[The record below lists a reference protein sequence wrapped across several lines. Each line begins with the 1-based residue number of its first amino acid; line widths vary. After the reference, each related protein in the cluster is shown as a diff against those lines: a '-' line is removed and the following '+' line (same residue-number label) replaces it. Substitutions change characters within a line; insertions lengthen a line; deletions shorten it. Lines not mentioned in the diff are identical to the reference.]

1 MSIRAATT
9 DDVTAIKRVA
19 RAAWGTDYP
28 DVLSR
33 ETAEEGVE
41 EWYDAD
47 RLRTEIER
55 DDGVVLVARRDDE
68 VVGFA
73 HAVVT
78 EGRGSI
84 LRVYVHP
91 DARRGGL
98 GGDLLDRTLDELRER
113 EAGHEQAM
121 VLADTEP
128 GRRFYEAAGFEMED
142 EGETTIA
149 GESYRECVYGLRD
162 DATA

>member
-1 MSIRAATT
+1 MAIRAATT
-9 DDVTAIKRVA
+9 GDVTAIKRVA
-19 RAAWGTDYP
+19 RAAWRTDYP

-33 ETAEEGVE
+33 ETVEEGVE
-41 EWYDAD
+41 EWYDEE
-47 RLRTEIER
+47 RLTTEIER
-55 DDGVVLVARRDDE
+55 DDSVVLVAQPDDE

-73 HAVVT
+73 QAVVT

-98 GGDLLDRTLDELRER
+98 GGDLLARTLDELRER
-113 EAGHEQAM
+113 EAANVQAM
-121 VLADTEP
+121 VLADNEP

-149 GESYRECVYGLRD
+149 GETYRECVYGLRD
-162 DATA
+162 EAA